1 MSAPSSAVGA
11 GGPVL
16 RPARPDDVPEL
27 ARFENELFGGEAWSE
42 ALLAG
47 EVDAATGPGADRAYV
62 VVEGPGED
70 GDPVVLGYAGA
81 WFGDG
86 RGSADLLTIATVPA
100 ARRRGIATAMLEHL
114 VALVAERGCVDVL
127 LEVRAS
133 NEGAQRL
140 YRDHGFEP
148 IGTRRRYYL
157 APVEDALVMRRALR
171 PPSGPGPVGAEVV

>member
-1 MSAPSSAVGA
+1 MSATSSAVGA

-27 ARFENELFGGEAWSE
+27 ARLERELFGGEAWSR
-42 ALLAG
+42 ALLEDELA
-47 EVDAATGPGADRAYV
+47 AATATGADRVYV
-62 VVEGPGED
+62 VVEAPGESGAD
-70 GDPVVLGYAGA
+70 AVLGYAGA

-100 ARRRGIATAMLEHL
+100 ARRRGVATTMLEHL
-114 VALVAERGCVDVL
+114 VALAAERGCEDVL

-133 NEGAQRL
+133 NDAAQRL
-140 YRDHGFEP
+140 YASHGFEA

-157 APVEDALVMRRALR
+157 APVEDALVMRRVLR
-171 PPSGPGPVGAEVV
+171 PPAGPGPVGAEAL

>member
-1 MSAPSSAVGA
+1 MTAPSSALGA

-27 ARFENELFGGEAWSE
+27 ARLESELFGGEAWSE
-42 ALLAG
+42 PLL
-47 EVDAATGPGADRAYV
+47 VDELAAASGSGADRVYV
-62 VVEGPGED
+62 VVEEPGED
-70 GDPVVLGYAGA
+70 GEPLVLGYAGA

-114 VALVAERGCVDVL
+114 VGLVADRGCQDVL

-140 YRDHGFEP
+140 YAAHGFEG

-157 APVEDALVMRRALR
+157 APVEDALVMRRVLR
-171 PPSGPGPVGAEVV
+171 APAGPGPVGAEAL